1 MSKLATITRP
11 QLHDN
16 KGQGCSVARRNSS
29 FFGTFNVDYLV
40 HSNNL
45 LTHTHTH
52 THTHLDVPTVYHL
65 LFSFVF
71 AREKRRV
78 ISIQR
83 GDATKQPFC
92 FRMPVSQH
100 QYPKI
105 HTFTGSIYREF
116 YKHVKT
122 LKDRK
127 YEKRVSKTK
136 YGRHLHEGGESTTRG

>member
-45 LTHTHTH
+45 LTH
-52 THTHLDVPTVYHL
+52 LDVPTVYHL
-65 LFSFVF
+65 LFSFVY

-83 GDATKQPFC
+83 GDATK
-92 FRMPVSQH
+92 
-100 QYPKI
+100 
-105 HTFTGSIYREF
+105 
-116 YKHVKT
+116 
-122 LKDRK
+122 
-127 YEKRVSKTK
+127 
-136 YGRHLHEGGESTTRG
+136 